1 MAFYEHR
8 LPVEM
13 SKMVSGGLGFRTLVN
28 ESDSGVE
35 TRIIKFSRARG
46 QWDLASRLMR
56 IREDNPTLRTDIE
69 TIQNLHAVQE
79 GRAHG
84 FRFRHEGDF
93 EIGDP
98 ASPTTDNQQIGVGD
112 GVKTQFQVIK
122 SYSFGAVTYDRPI
135 VKLVASTYTV
145 LIDNVPQT
153 EGGGA
158 DYTININTGIVTFN
172 TAPIAAELVQIATE
186 YDVPVRFDV
195 DMLDIDYELARLG
208 EVPGIPIVELKIPLV
223 VI

>member
-13 SKMVSGGLGFRTLVN
+13 SRMVSGGLGFRTLVN

-35 TRIIKFSRARG
+35 TRIIKFTRVRG
-46 QWDLASRLMR
+46 RWDLASRLMR
-56 IREDNPTLRTDIE
+56 IRENNPVLRTDIE
-69 TIQNLHAVQE
+69 TIQSLHAAQE

-98 ASPTTDNQQIGVGD
+98 SSPTTDNQSIGTGD
-112 GVKTQFQVIK
+112 GVETQFQTIK
-122 SYSFGAVTYDRPI
+122 SYTFGSVTYNRTI
-135 VKLVASTYTV
+135 FKLVSGTYTV

-153 EGGGA
+153 EGGGS
-158 DYTININTGIVTFN
+158 DYTIDINTGVVTFN
-172 TAPIAAELVQIATE
+172 VAPAAAEDVQIATE
-186 YDVPVRFDV
+186 YDVPVRFDI
-195 DMLDIDYELARLG
+195 DLLDIDYELARLG
-208 EVPGIPIVELKIPLV
+208 EIPAIPIVELKLPLNL
-223 VI
+223 